1 MHLTACYSS
10 WRYCLYKTQS
20 CGLRHNVN
28 RTFLAYLGNFEL
40 FPASDITLFHFHK
53 DVLGLSKHQQ
63 VYVRLK
69 AWNSRVL
76 PSLYMAFETTDLL
89 IFGGRVSTTKI
100 CIVQIVLF
108 SSRRYRMKSPG
119 TCHSR
124 SLSCLHRSSR
134 LEWSEWWI
142 CPARIKAIINSISF
156 FSRKQFL
163 HRHVSLTWVI
173 RWSSGDADTE
183 SLVKTARAK
192 WESNSKHSGSK
203 ECLNVSTHQ
212 FRSLK
217 LQFLRSQ
224 TWRSVAKLK
233 NASKVQVRRYRSMLN
248 KANLGP

>member
-142 CPARIKAIINSISF
+142 CPARIKAIITSISF
-156 FSRKQFL
+156 FQENNSYTGT
-163 HRHVSLTWVI
+163 SLLPG
-173 RWSSGDADTE
+173 WSGGPAVMLT
-183 SLVKTARAK
+183 
-192 WESNSKHSGSK
+192 
-203 ECLNVSTHQ
+203 Q
-212 FRSLK
+212 
-217 LQFLRSQ
+217 
-224 TWRSVAKLK
+224 
-233 NASKVQVRRYRSMLN
+233 KV
-248 KANLGP
+248 